1 MKIRELMGLLEELCP
16 LSYACDWDNSGLQV
30 GRPEA
35 EVSRIM
41 IALDLTDEVIT
52 AAVNSGC
59 GLILTHHPLLFSPLR
74 QVSGENIPG
83 RYVLRLAESGM
94 ACVSMHTNFDA
105 APGCMADLAAKRLGL
120 WDTVPVEPVG
130 DGGIGKVGNLPEAM
144 TLQAFCDRVKEAFC
158 LPSLILYDKGE
169 INRPISR
176 VGILPGSGKGEI
188 GLARALGAE
197 VYVTGDMG
205 HHPALD
211 AMAEGLAVLDAGHY
225 GLEWIFMEFME
236 NYLRERLPQEME
248 IRTAPFQ
255 IPGRVI

>member
-1 MKIRELMGLLEELCP
+1 MKVREVMELLEELCP

-52 AAVNSGC
+52 AAGDLGC
-59 GLILTHHPLLFSPLR
+59 ELIVTHHPLLFSPLR

-120 WDTVPVEPVG
+120 RDGVPVEPVG
-130 DGGIGKVGNLPEAM
+130 DCGIGKVGNLPEP
-144 TLQAFCDRVKEAFC
+144 TSLRAFCDRVKEAFG
-158 LPSLILYDKGE
+158 LPSVTLYDKGE
-169 INRPISR
+169 INRRISR

-225 GLEWIFMEFME
+225 GLEWIFMDFME
-236 NYLRERLPQEME
+236 NYLRERLPREME

>member
-1 MKIRELMGLLEELCP
+1 MKVRELMGLLEELCP

-30 GRPEA
+30 GRLDA

-94 ACVSMHTNFDA
+94 ACVSMHTNFDV

-120 WDTVPVEPVG
+120 RDTVPVEPVG
-130 DGGIGKVGNLPEAM
+130 DGGIGKVGNLPEA
-144 TLQAFCDRVKEAFC
+144 FC
-158 LPSLILYDKGE
+158 LPSIILYDKGE